1 MRLTDAQIRRI
12 VSEALRITN
21 APRVPIGP
29 GEPSSRGR
37 DNTYFSLLGKESQK
51 QMRDLKR
58 NFVLD
63 PAFNSWYK
71 IHWESHD
78 DIVGELTRWNPRLE
92 KSVSLYRTRE
102 AIGHNP
108 IPESGI
114 KLDGYIGLLIRG
126 GRITA
131 MYDDDPMTEYTETP
145 SGWRY
150 YAGGDVTPD
159 DDSTIWAARGTKG
172 EKWTMTPED
181 ALGSEWEGRPLGEYF
196 YEATVVGGTPEAIV
210 IRNPELLGQ
219 RYKPERT
226 RFNPIREPGARSV
239 QELVDILFSL
249 DIPVLDASLQPLSY
263 DRLMSL
269 VS

>member
-1 MRLTDAQIRRI
+1 MRLTEAQIRRI

-37 DNTYFSLLGKESQK
+37 DNTYFSLLDKEGQK

-102 AIGHNP
+102 AISRDP
-108 IPESGI
+108 SPESGV
-114 KLDGYIGLLIRG
+114 KRQGFIGLFISG

-131 MYDDDPMTEYTETP
+131 MYDEDPMTEYIETP

-150 YAGGDVTPD
+150 YAAGDVAPD
-159 DDSTIWAARGTKG
+159 DDSYLWASRGMKG

-181 ALGSEWEGRPLGEYF
+181 ADEWAMGIPQGEYF

-210 IRNPELLGQ
+210 IKNPELLGQ
-219 RYKPERT
+219 RYEPEGT
-226 RFNPIREPGARSV
+226 RFNPIRAPGARSV

-263 DRLMSL
+263 DRLTSL

>member
-1 MRLTDAQIRRI
+1 MRLTEAQIRRI

-37 DNTYFSLLGKESQK
+37 DNTYFSLLDKEGQK

-102 AIGHNP
+102 AIARNRS
-108 IPESGI
+108 PESGV
-114 KLDGYIGLLIRG
+114 KRRGSIGLLIRSG
-126 GRITA
+126 KITA
-131 MYDDDPMTEYTETP
+131 MYDEDPMTEYIETP

-150 YAGGDVTPD
+150 YAGGDAE
-159 DDSTIWAARGTKG
+159 DSFLWAARGTQG

-181 ALGSEWEGRPLGEYF
+181 ALGREWRGRPAGEYF

-210 IRNPELLGQ
+210 IKNPELLGQ
-219 RYKPERT
+219 RYEPEGT
-226 RFNPIREPGARSV
+226 KFNPIRPPGARSV

-263 DRLMSL
+263 ERLTSL